1 MDLHVKILAAFHLVF
16 GFLGLVAALGV
27 LIVFGGVAG
36 AASLAA
42 VDQPDAWMAIPI
54 LGIIG
59 GVLALIA
66 LTLSIPGI
74 VAGFG
79 LLKRKPWARIL
90 TIVLSVLNL
99 INIPFGTVLAIYG
112 LWVLLSKETESLFAD
127 TVATAS

>member
-1 MDLHVKILAAFHLVF
+1 
-16 GFLGLVAALGV
+16 
-27 LIVFGGVAG
+27 
-36 AASLAA
+36 
-42 VDQPDAWMAIPI
+42 MAIPI

-59 GVLALIA
+59 GALALIA

-99 INIPFGTVLAIYG
+99 INIPFGTALGIYG
-112 LWVLLSKETESLFAD
+112 LWVLFSQETAQLFGVTPALVSIAPPDDSKAL
-127 TVATAS
+127 